1 MIAPKPTVSQGPVP
15 AHTQVTTGDIET
27 SDGPLT
33 TLRGAGVDVD
43 VRRVGQVAIGIC
55 LVGVAVLAII
65 QVVAGFQKNAQ
76 INSLRNN
83 GVPVQVRVTGCMG
96 LLGGSGSNA
105 AGYDCRG
112 TFTLEGRTYTENLPG
127 NTLLTP
133 GSMLQGVSVPGDP
146 ALVSTPSIVAGEHAS
161 WTVFTVPVILF
172 VLLAGILGVLFIRR
186 RGARGARRAGHVR
199 TGSPSPAIDH
209 RS

>member
-1 MIAPKPTVSQGPVP
+1 
-15 AHTQVTTGDIET
+15 VTTGDID
-27 SDGPLT
+27 SPDGPLT
-33 TLRGAGVDVD
+33 TLRGAGVDVN
-43 VRRVGQVAIGIC
+43 VRRVGQVVIGIC
-55 LVGVAVLAII
+55 LVGVAVLAVI
-65 QVVAGFQKNAQ
+65 QLVAGFQKNAQ

-83 GVPVQVRVTGCMG
+83 GVPVQIRVSGCMG

-112 TFTLEGRTYTENLPG
+112 TFTLGGQSYSENLPG

-133 GSMLQGVSVPGDP
+133 GTILSGVSVPGDP
-146 ALVSTPSIVAGEHAS
+146 ALVSTASIVAAEHPS

-172 VLLAGILGVLFIRR
+172 AFLAVILGLLFVRR
-186 RGARGARRAGHVR
+186 RRVRGAPRADR
-199 TGSPSPAIDH
+199 IRAGSPSPAIDH

>member
-1 MIAPKPTVSQGPVP
+1 MIAPKPTASQGSAP
-15 AHTQVTTGDIET
+15 ADTQVTTGDIE
-27 SDGPLT
+27 SPDGPLT
-33 TLRGAGVDVD
+33 NLRGAGVDVD
-43 VRRVGQVAIGIC
+43 VRRVGQVVIGIC

-65 QVVAGFQKNAQ
+65 QLVAGFQKNAQ

-83 GVPVQVRVTGCMG
+83 GVPVQIRVTGCMG

-112 TFTLEGRTYTENLPG
+112 MFTLDGQTYTENLPG

-133 GSMLQGVSVPGDP
+133 GSTLQGVSVSGDP
-146 ALVSTPSIVAGEHAS
+146 ALVSTPNIVAAEHPS
-161 WTVFTVPVILF
+161 WTVFTVPVILLVF
-172 VLLAGILGVLFIRR
+172 LAAILAVLFIRR
-186 RGARGARRAGHVR
+186 RGVRGARRTDHMR
-199 TGSPSPAIDH
+199 TGSPSPAIEH

>member
-1 MIAPKPTVSQGPVP
+1 MIAPKPTASHGPAP
-15 AHTQVTTGDIET
+15 ADTQVTAGEPDA

-33 TLRGAGVDVD
+33 HLRGAGVDVD
-43 VRRVGQVAIGIC
+43 IRRVGQVVVGLC
-55 LVGVAVLAII
+55 LVGVAVLGVIML
-65 QVVAGFQKNAQ
+65 VAGFQKNAQ
-76 INSLRNN
+76 INSLRTN
-83 GVPVQVRVTGCMG
+83 GVPVQIRVTGCLG

-112 TFTLEGRTYTENLPG
+112 TFTLDGRTYTENLPG

-133 GSMLQGVSVPGDP
+133 GTTLRGVSVPGDP
-146 ALVSTPSIVAGEHAS
+146 ALVSTPGAVAAEHPS
-161 WTVFTVPVILF
+161 WTVFAVPVILL
-172 VLLAGILGVLFIRR
+172 VLLAVILGVLFVRR
-186 RGARGARRAGHVR
+186 RRVRGAQRGDRIR

>member
-1 MIAPKPTVSQGPVP
+1 MIAPKPTASQGPAP
-15 AHTQVTTGDIET
+15 ADSQVTTGDIDS

-43 VRRVGQVAIGIC
+43 VRRIGQVVIGIC
-55 LVGVAVLAII
+55 LVGVAVLAVI
-65 QVVAGFQKNAQ
+65 QLVAGFQKNAQ

-83 GVPVQVRVTGCMG
+83 GVPVQIRVAGCMG

-112 TFTLEGRTYTENLPG
+112 TFTLDGRTYTENLPG
-127 NTLLTP
+127 NTLLIP
-133 GSMLQGVSVPGDP
+133 GTTLRGVSVPGDP
-146 ALVSTPSIVAGEHAS
+146 ALVSTPSIVAAEHPS
-161 WTVFTVPVILF
+161 WTVFAIPVILLVF
-172 VLLAGILGVLFIRR
+172 LAAILGVLFVRR
-186 RGARGARRAGHVR
+186 RGARGTRRADHIR